1 MARLKLSRAASF
13 WLLATVFAFFLFA
26 ASAPSP
32 LYVVY
37 EAMWHFSSLTL
48 TAIFGVYALAL
59 LAALLTTGRLS
70 DHLGRRPVVLLALV
84 VQIVSM
90 VAFIAARG
98 VGMLFAARVLQGLG
112 TGLATGALSAWLL
125 DLQPPDNPRL
135 GSLVASVAPV
145 AGLAAGALVSGLLV
159 QYSPDPLHFVFSLLC
174 AVYALAFAAMPV
186 IADVAKRTPGWL
198 QSMRPQIGVPP
209 AARSLFAAS
218 APSLI
223 ATWALGGLY
232 LSLGPSLALS
242 LLKSDSYL
250 AGAGVI
256 VALMGAVAVA
266 ATLVRAE
273 DARVIVIRA
282 SLVLVVG
289 VGITELSVALGS
301 AVGLYAGSVLAG
313 LGFGPA
319 FSAVFRSLV
328 PLAPPDKRAGL
339 LASIF
344 IVVYLAFSVPALI
357 AGVAVT
363 HYGLRDTTYVYG
375 IVVMTLAAMTA
386 VAVWRRRGQPLR
398 PPSQQGLRSPIARSR
413 RR

>member
-26 ASAPSP
+26 AGAPSP

-70 DHLGRRPVVLLALV
+70 DHLGRRPVVLL
-84 VQIVSM
+84 
-90 VAFIAARG
+90 
-98 VGMLFAARVLQGLG
+98 AARVLQGLG

-159 QYSPDPLHFVFSLLC
+159 QYGPDPLHLVFSLLC
-174 AVYALAFAAMPV
+174 AVYALAFTAMPV

-266 ATLVRAE
+266 ATLVRAA

-319 FSAVFRSLV
+319 FSAVFRSLA

-386 VAVWRRRGQPLR
+386 VAVWRRRSQPLR
-398 PPSQQGLRSPIARSR
+398 PPSQQGL
-413 RR
+413 

>member
-1 MARLKLSRAASF
+1 
-13 WLLATVFAFFLFA
+13 
-26 ASAPSP
+26 
-32 LYVVY
+32 
-37 EAMWHFSSLTL
+37 
-48 TAIFGVYALAL
+48 
-59 LAALLTTGRLS
+59 
-70 DHLGRRPVVLLALV
+70 
-84 VQIVSM
+84 
-90 VAFIAARG
+90 
-98 VGMLFAARVLQGLG
+98 
-112 TGLATGALSAWLL
+112 
-125 DLQPPDNPRL
+125 
-135 GSLVASVAPV
+135 
-145 AGLAAGALVSGLLV
+145 
-159 QYSPDPLHFVFSLLC
+159 
-174 AVYALAFAAMPV
+174 
-186 IADVAKRTPGWL
+186 
-198 QSMRPQIGVPP
+198 MRPQIGVPP

-218 APSLI
+218 APALI
-223 ATWALGGLY
+223 ATWALAGLY

-266 ATLVRAE
+266 ATLVRAA

-319 FSAVFRSLV
+319 FSAVFRSLA
-328 PLAPPDKRAGL
+328 PLAPPDKRAEL

-386 VAVWRRRGQPLR
+386 VQIHLGRSGSGATMKLAYNAMIALTNEAIAEALVLTERAGIAPADAYSVLSSGALASPFVDYKRAAFLDPDRQTVAFTTALMQKDLTLALELAQALDVPLPATAAANEVLSLARRLGY
-398 PPSQQGLRSPIARSR
+398 GDDDIARVADTLRGSPAHE
-413 RR
+413 

>member
-1 MARLKLSRAASF
+1 MERRSLPWKD
-13 WLLATVFAFFLFA
+13 
-26 ASAPSP
+26 SP
-32 LYVVY
+32 L
-37 EAMWHFSSLTL
+37 
-48 TAIFGVYALAL
+48 
-59 LAALLTTGRLS
+59 
-70 DHLGRRPVVLLALV
+70 HL
-84 VQIVSM
+84 
-90 VAFIAARG
+90 
-98 VGMLFAARVLQGLG
+98 
-112 TGLATGALSAWLL
+112 
-125 DLQPPDNPRL
+125 
-135 GSLVASVAPV
+135 
-145 AGLAAGALVSGLLV
+145 
-159 QYSPDPLHFVFSLLC
+159 VFSLLC
-174 AVYALAFAAMPV
+174 AVYALAFAATPV

-209 AARSLFAAS
+209 EARSLFAAS

-266 ATLVRAE
+266 ATLVRAA

-289 VGITELSVALGS
+289 VGITELSVA
-301 AVGLYAGSVLAG
+301 
-313 LGFGPA
+313 
-319 FSAVFRSLV
+319 

-339 LASIF
+339 LAAIF
-344 IVVYLAFSVPALI
+344 IVVYLAFSVPAFI

-375 IVVMTLAAMTA
+375 IVVMTLATMTA
-386 VAVWRRRGQPLR
+386 VAVWRRRSQPLR
-398 PPSQQGLRSPIARSR
+398 PPSQQGQGSPIARSR